1 MFAERKTQSVL
12 VIIGGFAGTGK
23 SAISRRL
30 SAELHIP
37 RLGSDT
43 IGRTI
48 KRSEGFKDGNAYWI
62 AYDVLFAL
70 CEAFVQSGT
79 PVILDMTMGWAFQW
93 QKVDDILERHHQTR
107 FLPIVLRCPLETC
120 CERVRQ
126 RYADN
131 PEYYDPPEIYT
142 TEPKNRAIWEYLSQ
156 LNRPSEVHFVDA
168 DRPFEEVY
176 VEVRSCVLALTK
188 ADGSLPGLQD

>member
-1 MFAERKTQSVL
+1 MHQPVL
-12 VIIGGFAGTGK
+12 ILIGGFAGTGK

-48 KRSEGFKDGNAYWI
+48 KQSEGIKDGNAYWI

-70 CEAFVQSGT
+70 CEEFVQSGT
-79 PVILDMTMGWAFQW
+79 PVLLDITMGWAFQW
-93 QKVDDILERHHQTR
+93 QKVDGICARHPHTR
-107 FLPIVLRCPLETC
+107 FLPIILRCPLATC
-120 CERVRQ
+120 IERVRQ
-126 RYADN
+126 RYAAN

-156 LNRPSEVHFVDA
+156 LDRPSEVHFVDA
-168 DRPFEEVY
+168 DRSFEEVY
-176 VEVRSCVLALTK
+176 AEVKLRVLALVK
-188 ADGSLPGLQD
+188 AAGNLSPGLQD

>member
-1 MFAERKTQSVL
+1 MFAERKNQSVF

-48 KRSEGFKDGNAYWI
+48 KRSEGIKDGDAYWI

-70 CEAFVQSGT
+70 CEEFVQSGT
-79 PVILDMTMGWAFQW
+79 PVVLDMTMGWAFQW
-93 QKVDDILERHHQTR
+93 LTVDAILARHPHAR
-107 FLPIVLRCPLETC
+107 FLPIILRCPLATC
-120 CERVRQ
+120 IERVRQ
-126 RYADN
+126 RYGDN
-131 PEYYDPPEIYT
+131 PEYYDPPEVYT
-142 TEPKNRAIWEYLSQ
+142 TEPKNRAIWAYLSQ
-156 LNRPSEVHFVDA
+156 LDCSPAVHFLDA

-176 VEVRSCVLALTK
+176 AEVKSSVLALME
-188 ADGSLPGLQD
+188 LH

>member
-1 MFAERKTQSVL
+1 MLAEQSNQSVL
-12 VIIGGFAGTGK
+12 IVIGGFAGTGK

-48 KRSEGFKDGNAYWI
+48 KRSEGFKDGDAYWI

-70 CEAFVQSGT
+70 CEAFVRSGT
-79 PVILDMTMGWAFQW
+79 SVVLDMTMGWAFQW
-93 QKVDDILERHHQTR
+93 LTVDDILARHPHVR
-107 FLPIVLRCPLETC
+107 FLPIILRCPLATC
-120 CERVRQ
+120 IERVRQ
-126 RYADN
+126 RYAAN
-131 PEYYDPPEIYT
+131 PEYYDPPEVYT

-156 LNRPSEVHFVDA
+156 LDRPSEVHFVDA

-176 VEVRSCVLALTK
+176 VEVKSPVLALIK
-188 ADGSLPGLQD
+188 VH